1 MEERRSREVGKTT
14 RLYFRPDEPV
24 VDRTEPPLLD
34 GLAMKVT
41 IEVFSD
47 VICPWC
53 YIGKRR
59 LEMALDLL
67 GGETNVEVLWKPFQ
81 LNPGMPVE
89 GIERQTYRSAKFGS
103 WERSLELDARVAAV
117 GASVGIAFA
126 FDRIARTPNTFDAHR
141 LIYYAQT
148 DGKQHALV
156 ESLFRA
162 YFTDGREI
170 GDRQVLT
177 ELGAGAGLD
186 RSEVEDLLASDRGA
200 GEVRREEERGR
211 QLGINGVPYF
221 FIEGRVALS
230 GAHEPE
236 IIVGAVEK
244 AMHRGDV
251 FA

>member
-1 MEERRSREVGKTT
+1 
-14 RLYFRPDEPV
+14 
-24 VDRTEPPLLD
+24 
-34 GLAMKVT
+34 MKVT

-67 GGETNVEVLWKPFQ
+67 GGKNNVEIVWQPFQ
-81 LNPGMPVE
+81 LNPDMPFE

-117 GASVGIAFA
+117 GASVGISFA

-148 DGKQHALV
+148 EGKQHAV
-156 ESLFRA
+156 AEALFRG
-162 YFTDGREI
+162 YFTEGRNI

-186 RSEVEDLLASDRGA
+186 RAEVEDLLTSDRGT
-200 GEVRREEERGR
+200 GEVRLEEERGR
-211 QLGINGVPYF
+211 RLGINGVPF
-221 FIEGRVALS
+221 FLIEGRVALS

-244 AMHRGDV
+244 AMHRGD
-251 FA
+251 A